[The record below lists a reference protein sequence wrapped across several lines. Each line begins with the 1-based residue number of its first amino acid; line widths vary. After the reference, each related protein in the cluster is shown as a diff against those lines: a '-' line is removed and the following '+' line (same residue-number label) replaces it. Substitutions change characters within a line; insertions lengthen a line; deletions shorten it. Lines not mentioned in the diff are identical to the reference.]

1 MSLNK
6 ILHKLNPMLLKYPN
20 TNMTYQEVLQIELV
34 RFKKILE
41 KYINNYYNSYIP
53 SVYERGKNKGNL
65 KYSLDLDKICEISST
80 GKLIT
85 CRILINENTIHES
98 IITGNNSNALWLIN
112 DGWQVKKNV
121 WFKNIYR
128 FGYYEGAHFIEDAI
142 KEFESTTKYN
152 IKVQVIKP
160 LLYY

>member
-53 SVYERGKNKGNL
+53 SVYYRGKNKGNL
-65 KYSLDLDKICEISST
+65 KYSLDLDNICEISST